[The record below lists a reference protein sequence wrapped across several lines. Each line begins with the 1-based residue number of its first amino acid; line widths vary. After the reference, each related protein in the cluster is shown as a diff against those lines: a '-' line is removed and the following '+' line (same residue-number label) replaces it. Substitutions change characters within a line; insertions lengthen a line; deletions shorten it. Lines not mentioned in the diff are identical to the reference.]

1 MVKFPCY
8 LGIDT
13 PNKEDL
19 MASNYNLEE
28 IREMIGADSVGYL
41 SIKGLTK
48 ALECKDCKKEFCL
61 GCFSGEYPVSIPRE

>member
-1 MVKFPCY
+1 
-8 LGIDT
+8 
-13 PNKEDL
+13 

-48 ALECKDCKKEFCL
+48 ALECKDCKKNFA
-61 GCFSGEYPVSIPRE
+61 